1 MRSRYATA
9 PCGACVCV
17 STEVVPTSFV
27 LRGRV
32 VRGGVEPGTA
42 AQRWS
47 AGDLSGRHAPVT
59 TPDRNSSR
67 EAGCRTRMCVLPRH
81 AGCRHPTSRWIF
93 QVRTAGHEPRP
104 SLRDGAR
111 GRNPR
116 PLDEWAAKRIGRCS
130 NPRLLVFSQVL
141 NRLSYRSERN
151 QRKRPGVV
159 VTPGLEEPCFAL
171 GAERHK
177 RNGSEARRWI
187 Y

>member
-1 MRSRYATA
+1 MRFSRSRANIVCSPRSSSPGWSRTNRRRRIRS
-9 PCGACVCV
+9 PCFRYNTG
-17 STEVVPTSFV
+17 P
-27 LRGRV
+27 R
-32 VRGGVEPGTA
+32 
-42 AQRWS
+42 
-47 AGDLSGRHAPVT
+47 
-59 TPDRNSSR
+59 SSR
-67 EAGCRTRMCVLPRH
+67 EAGSRTRMCVLPRH
-81 AGCRHPTSRWIF
+81 VGCRYPTSRWIF

-116 PLDEWAAKRIGRCS
+116 PLDEWATEWIGRFS
-130 NPRLLVFSQVL
+130 NPRLLIFSQVL
-141 NRLSYRSERN
+141 NRLSYRSDKKT